1 MGRLYKMKGKRM
13 LDICIALFILVISLP
28 FLLLLLIS
36 LYMLTHENPLF
47 IQKRPGYHQKLFKLY
62 KVRTM
67 YSKNSPQLK
76 KFCLFLRRYSLDEL
90 LQFVNVLLGDMSVIG
105 PRPLLAEYLPL
116 YNPSQLRRH
125 EVRPGISGWAQINGR
140 NAIPWP
146 RRFALDVWYVD
157 HLSFRLDVHIMLHT
171 LMALFS
177 TDNVREEGLPEP
189 EKFRGNPLPSGRN
202 APEKIIPKEA

>member
-1 MGRLYKMKGKRM
+1 MGRLYTMAGKRI
-13 LDICIALFILVISLP
+13 LDMGIACCVLVISFP
-28 FLLLLLIS
+28 FLLLLLPG

-47 IQKRPGYHQKLFKLY
+47 IQKRPGRHQKLFKLY

-67 YSKNSPQLK
+67 YPQCSPQLA

-90 LQFVNVLLGDMSVIG
+90 PQFVNVLLGDMSVVG

-146 RRFALDVWYVD
+146 QRFTLDVWYVD
-157 HLSFRLDVHIMLHT
+157 HLSFRLDMYILLHT
-171 LMALFS
+171 LRALLV
-177 TDNVREEGLPEP
+177 TDNVREEGLPEH
-189 EKFRGNPLPSGRN
+189 EKFRGNLLSSVSS
-202 APEKIIPKEA
+202 APEKII